1 MRLFSRR
8 TERGERL
15 HLGLSQG
22 LRSDALGR
30 QAGAGSPPDRLDRGE
45 EPILVD
51 FAQLVEQVAVE
62 IDVQTVPADEGQV
75 WLRVRGGSAVPHTLL
90 QLLESGD
97 AWWQLALR
105 LSDRAQ
111 ALLASDRQFSSTG
124 RGDPL
129 PILVRPVS
137 VRDFYA
143 FEEHV
148 RKARAQR
155 GLEMVPEW
163 YQFPAFYFS
172 NALCML
178 GDEDVVFPPRTTR
191 CLDLELEAAL
201 VVRKEVRDAQA
212 NELLD
217 VTAGLT
223 LMNDWSA
230 RDVQREEV
238 KVGLGPAKGKDF
250 ATSLG
255 PCLVTWD
262 ELSGAVSDPG
272 DGRGPRVDLHMRAVI
287 NGRELTQGNLRDLY
301 FTLGELVARAS
312 EGVTLHPGEV
322 IGTGTV
328 GGGCILEWGEATQRW
343 LLPGDEVS
351 IAMEGV
357 GRMTNRIGD
366 AQGG

>member
-15 HLGLSQG
+15 HLGLPLVARAPEPRVLPGDPQ
-22 LRSDALGR
+22 RDRFALDDE
-30 QAGAGSPPDRLDRGE
+30 AA
-45 EPILVD
+45 LVD
-51 FAQLVEQVAVE
+51 FAQLVEQVALKIDMETIPVE
-62 IDVQTVPADEGQV
+62 EAQV
-75 WLRVRGGSAVPHTLL
+75 WRSVRTGLTVPHTLL
-90 QLLESGD
+90 QLLEAGD

-105 LSDRAQ
+105 LSERARTF
-111 ALLASDRQFSSTG
+111 LMSDQQFAATG
-124 RGDPL
+124 PSDPL

-143 FEEHV
+143 FEQHV
-148 RKARAQR
+148 RKARARR

-163 YQFPAFYFS
+163 YQHPAFYFS
-172 NALCML
+172 NALCMI
-178 GDEDVVFPPRTTR
+178 GDEDVVCRPRSTR
-191 CLDLELEAAL
+191 CLDLELEGAL
-201 VVRKEVRDAQA
+201 IMRKAVRDAQA

-262 ELSGAVSDPG
+262 ELIRAVSDPG
-272 DGRGPRVDLHMRAVI
+272 DGRGPRVDLQMRAVI

-312 EGVTLHPGEV
+312 EGVMLHPGEV

-328 GGGCILEWGEATQRW
+328 GGGCLLEWGEESERY
-343 LLPGDEVS
+343 LLPGDEVTL
-351 IAMEGV
+351 AMEGV
-357 GRMTNRIGD
+357 GRMTNRIGE
-366 AQGG
+366 AQEL